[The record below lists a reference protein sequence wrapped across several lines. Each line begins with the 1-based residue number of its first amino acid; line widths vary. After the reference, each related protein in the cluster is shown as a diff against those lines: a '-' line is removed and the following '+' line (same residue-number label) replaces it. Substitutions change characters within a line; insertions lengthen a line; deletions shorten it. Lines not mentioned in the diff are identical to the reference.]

1 MKEKIIIKKIK
12 VLKRHAPRK
21 ERDKMINLHT
31 YVFAKAYCLKINA
44 IFLYI
49 NLPTNLRT
57 SSLPKEEDEN
67 PFGKMKL
74 KKTETVKRTW
84 DDDKLET
91 VDLKHHEFERPALEE
106 QVDS

>member
-1 MKEKIIIKKIK
+1 MKGEGKI
-12 VLKRHAPRK
+12 
-21 ERDKMINLHT
+21 INLHT
-31 YVFAKAYCLKINA
+31 YGFAKVYLLKSN
-44 IFLYI
+44 FLYI
-49 NLPTNLRT
+49 NLPNNLRT